1 MNYRQFSQNNV
12 VKLEQILTKEI
23 ERLILCYI
31 YTQNT
36 FLLFYKFYYFI
47 TQRMTEG
54 IEIEAMNEIME

>member
-36 FLLFYKFYYFI
+36 FLSFYKFYYFI